1 MKFDVTISI
10 YHIQQQ
16 ITMNQPT
23 IKSLKEQ
30 LVAHKHLLQML
41 GETIA
46 KTEKDLQQLMD
57 NQPNPPLPRL
67 NADVGNEPENTDLLN
82 LFQDAPEPVPKP
94 CPGEGTLRRKDTLS
108 NKSYH
113 GVTREDIDNPKTILP
128 KFWQPGY
135 FGEYPSNKKLP
146 YGIYATWS
154 THDHAKFCTN
164 CVIIKKNKQTTV
176 YQCLGH

>member
-1 MKFDVTISI
+1 
-10 YHIQQQ
+10 
-16 ITMNQPT
+16 MNQPT
-23 IKSLKEQ
+23 IKSLQEQ
-30 LVAHKHLLQML
+30 LVVHKHLLQML

-46 KTEKDLQQLMD
+46 KTERDLQQLQG

-67 NADVGNEPENTDLLN
+67 NADVGNYPENTDLLD
-82 LFQDAPEPVPKP
+82 LFQDAPEPVPEP
-94 CPGEGTLRRKDTLS
+94 CPGEGILRRKIALS

-113 GVTREDIDNPKTILP
+113 GVTQEDIDNPKKHLP

-135 FGEYPSNKKLP
+135 FCEYPTHVKLP
-146 YGIYATWS
+146 KPQWDTY
-154 THDHAKFCTN
+154 DHAKFCTN

>member
-1 MKFDVTISI
+1 
-10 YHIQQQ
+10 
-16 ITMNQPT
+16 MNQPT
-23 IKSLKEQ
+23 IKSLQEQ

-46 KTEKDLQQLMD
+46 KTEQDLQQLLD
-57 NQPNPPLPRL
+57 QPNPPLPRL
-67 NADVGNEPENTDLLN
+67 NADVGNETENTDLLN

-94 CPGEGTLRRKDTLS
+94 CPGEGILRRKDTLS

-113 GVTREDIDNPKTILP
+113 GVAQEDIDNPKKRIP

-135 FGEYPSNKKLP
+135 FCEVPPNYPTP
-146 YGIYATWS
+146 QWDTY
-154 THDHAKFCTN
+154 DHVKFCTN
-164 CVIIKKNKQTTV
+164 CVMIKKNKQTIV